1 MQAEFELPGRTWNI
15 GLMFYG
21 RKGVRGMRRIVTGFN
36 EEGKSV
42 FISDG
47 EPTRSC
53 TIEELPSFRMAE
65 VWATEAQPTIPNVE
79 GDITE
84 KISSLVLGP
93 AGTRF
98 RLSRMYPEQE
108 VMEALQRGADA
119 GVMLEKFACG
129 APGIEMEPD
138 NPGMHTTD
146 SIDYGVVISGEV
158 YLELD
163 DGAEVLLKTGDC
175 VVQNGTRHAWR
186 NRGSVPCLMAFVMIG
201 ATRR

>member
-1 MQAEFELPGRTWNI
+1 
-15 GLMFYG
+15 
-21 RKGVRGMRRIVTGFN
+21 MRRVVTGLTK
-36 EEGKSV
+36 EGKSV
-42 FISDG
+42 FVNDG

-65 VWATEAQPTIPNVE
+65 IWATEASHSIPNME

-84 KISSLVLGP
+84 EITSLVPGLT
-93 AGTRF
+93 GTRF

-108 VMEALQRGADA
+108 VIEALQKGADVE
-119 GVMLEKFACG
+119 VMMEKFARG
-129 APGIEMEPD
+129 APGIIMEAD

-158 YLELD
+158 YLEVD
-163 DGAEVLLKTGDC
+163 DGAEVLLKPGDC

-186 NRGSVPCLMAFVMIG
+186 NRGSEPCLMAFVMIG
-201 ATRR
+201 AKRVSA